1 MFFDND
7 IGQRQGSID
16 CIIQE
21 GKAFKR
27 HVHTTSLVDKGIYM
41 LGLLILVL
49 VDHQLPSL
57 GGSFP
62 VDRTYIISLYIVS
75 YMLKLHSM
83 PYLANLFDPIVKK
96 ALGESDKLKLLHL
109 NKRRIRSHHSILTRN
124 ITLHEK
130 THRRIYKS
138 IKLSKI
144 IFSTFSRAQVVLHA
158 LLLPCFEE
166 KSILEIA
173 FLELKR
179 NLINKLNIYR
189 KGIEI
194 LNVYLY

>member
-1 MFFDND
+1 MLFDND

-16 CIIQE
+16 RIIQE
-21 GKAFKR
+21 GKSLKG
-27 HVHTTSLVDKGIYM
+27 HIHTSPLINQCIDM
-41 LGLLILVL
+41 LRLLILVL

-75 YMLKLHSM
+75 YMFKLHSM

-109 NKRRIRSHHSILTRN
+109 NKRRIRSHYSILTRN

-138 IKLSKI
+138 IELSKI
-144 IFSTFSRAQVVLHA
+144 IFSSLSGA
-158 LLLPCFEE
+158 
-166 KSILEIA
+166 
-173 FLELKR
+173 
-179 NLINKLNIYR
+179 
-189 KGIEI
+189 
-194 LNVYLY
+194 